1 MVAGRFNARSVAPS
15 KIPRRGATIEIHAWS
30 KTKSHGFKR
39 RAATR
44 IDPNDPVR
52 GMNPTATI
60 MPSRPRRRYLNH
72 PCGFG
77 EAETEYVSTCASI
90 RANGQTLS
98 QWKRMRVISM
108 DGVTIIGDQFSA
120 PTTRKNLCASPMGMV
135 ALWRS

>member
-15 KIPRRGATIEIHAWS
+15 KIPRRGATVEIHEWF
-30 KTKSHGFKR
+30 KTKSHVFKR

-60 MPSRPRRRYLNH
+60 MPSRPRRRSLNH

-77 EAETEYVSTCASI
+77 ETETECVRTCASI
-90 RANGQTLS
+90 RPNGQTLEVATAT
-98 QWKRMRVISM
+98 K
-108 DGVTIIGDQFSA
+108 
-120 PTTRKNLCASPMGMV
+120 TTVPQS
-135 ALWRS
+135 

>member
-15 KIPRRGATIEIHAWS
+15 KIPRRGVTVEIHGWS
-30 KTKSHGFKR
+30 KTKSDVFKR

-77 EAETEYVSTCASI
+77 EAETEYVTP
-90 RANGQTLS
+90 R
-98 QWKRMRVISM
+98 
-108 DGVTIIGDQFSA
+108 
-120 PTTRKNLCASPMGMV
+120 
-135 ALWRS
+135 